1 MGKVRT
7 VLIKKISKDL
17 INKYPDVFTVD
28 FETNKKL
35 LDKYTEI
42 DSKHLRNR
50 ISGYIVNLLKIR
62 IREQLNFNVKI
73 VK

>member
-62 IREQLNFNVKI
+62 IKEQLS
-73 VK
+73 

>member
-7 VLIKKISKDL
+7 ILIKNVSKEL
-17 INKYPDVFTVD
+17 ITKYPDVFTTD
-28 FETNKKL
+28 FEENKRL
-35 LDKYTEI
+35 LDEYLDI

-62 IREQLNFNVKI
+62 SREP
-73 VK
+73 

>member
-7 VLIKKISKDL
+7 ILIKKVSKEL
-17 INKYPDVFTVD
+17 INKYPDVFTTD
-28 FETNKKL
+28 FDTNKRL
-35 LDKYTEI
+35 LDKYIEV

-62 IREQLNFNVKI
+62 EKE
-73 VK
+73 

>member
-7 VLIKKISKDL
+7 ILIKSVSKEL
-17 INKYPDVFTVD
+17 INKYPDIFTTNFD
-28 FETNKKL
+28 ENKKL
-35 LDKYTEI
+35 LDKYVEI

-62 IREQLNFNVKI
+62 AREQ
-73 VK
+73 

>member
-7 VLIKKISKDL
+7 ILIKKVSKEL
-17 INKYPDVFTVD
+17 INKYPDVFTTD
-28 FETNKKL
+28 FDTNKRL
-35 LDKYTEI
+35 LDKYIEV

-62 IREQLNFNVKI
+62 DKE
-73 VK
+73 

>member
-7 VLIKKISKDL
+7 VLIKKVSKEL
-17 INKYPDVFTVD
+17 INKYPDVFTTD
-28 FETNKKL
+28 FEINKRL
-35 LDKYTEI
+35 LDKYIEF

-62 IREQLNFNVKI
+62 EKE
-73 VK
+73 

>member
-7 VLIKKISKDL
+7 ILIKKVSKEL
-17 INKYPDVFTVD
+17 ITKYPDVFTTN
-28 FETNKKL
+28 FEENKEL
-35 LDKYTEI
+35 LDEFLEI

-62 IREQLNFNVKI
+62 NREE
-73 VK
+73 

>member
-7 VLIKKISKDL
+7 VLIKKVSKEL
-17 INKYPDVFTVD
+17 INKYPDVFSTD
-28 FETNKKL
+28 FDTNKRL
-35 LDKYTEI
+35 LDKYIEV

-62 IREQLNFNVKI
+62 EKE
-73 VK
+73 

>member
-7 VLIKKISKDL
+7 ILIKSTSKEL
-17 INKYPDVFTVD
+17 INKYPNVFTTD

-35 LDKYTEI
+35 LDKYLEV

-62 IREQLNFNVKI
+62 DKD
-73 VK
+73 

>member
-7 VLIKKISKDL
+7 VLIKKVSKEL
-17 INKYPDVFTVD
+17 ITKYPNVFTTD
-28 FETNKKL
+28 FEKNKKL
-35 LDKYTEI
+35 LDKYLEI

-62 IREQLNFNVKI
+62 EKE
-73 VK
+73 

>member
-7 VLIKKISKDL
+7 ILIKSTSKEL
-17 INKYPDVFTVD
+17 INKYPNVFTID

-35 LDKYTEI
+35 LDKYLEV

-62 IREQLNFNVKI
+62 NKD
-73 VK
+73 

>member
-7 VLIKKISKDL
+7 VLIKNVSKEL
-17 INKYPDVFTVD
+17 ITKYPNVFTTD
-28 FETNKKL
+28 FEKNKKL
-35 LDKYTEI
+35 LDKYLEI

-62 IREQLNFNVKI
+62 EKD
-73 VK
+73 

>member
-7 VLIKKISKDL
+7 VLIKNVSKELIS
-17 INKYPDVFTVD
+17 KYPDVFTTD
-28 FETNKKL
+28 FEINKRL
-35 LDKYTEI
+35 LDKYLEI

-62 IREQLNFNVKI
+62 ENE
-73 VK
+73 